1 MRTLFLCLF
10 TLRAMA
16 QDLPTPDPY
25 AAERQHLLKIFHEV
39 ESSINSQ
46 SLDRMVQQMDAN
58 ATVVWANGEVSRGPA
73 EVLAY
78 YDRMVKGKDRILTK
92 YLTTAK
98 LNGHA
103 RFLGD
108 GTVAIADGTMED
120 EYFPVIRGPFRLS
133 SKWTT
138 TAAKINGEWKIV
150 SLHLS
155 ANVFNNVLLDEAKRA
170 LLYAA
175 GGGLLLGAF
184 GGWLASWALNRRRMS
199 RTMDDQAAPPPA

>member
-1 MRTLFLCLF
+1 
-10 TLRAMA
+10 MA
-16 QDLPTPDPY
+16 QELPNPDPH
-25 AAERQHLLKIFHEV
+25 ADDRALLMKIFHEV
-39 ESSINSQ
+39 EGSINSQ
-46 SLDRMVQQMDAN
+46 SLDRMVQQMDPN

-78 YDRMVKGKDRILTK
+78 YDRMVKGKDRIITK
-92 YLTTAK
+92 YLTSAK

-133 SKWTT
+133 AKWTT
-138 TAAKINGEWKIV
+138 TAAKLNGEWKIV

-170 LLYAA
+170 LMYVG
-175 GGGLLLGAF
+175 GGGLAIGALVGF
-184 GGWLASWALNRRRMS
+184 AIAWFVRR
-199 RTMDDQAAPPPA
+199 